1 MVTLGGHIQR
11 PGQGLKQR
19 FGPVM
24 VILAGQ
30 EPGMQVQPAFVGQT
44 LKKVGDEAGPHLAD
58 AVTAKLALKD
68 KVASPT
74 EIDGYQGQGFVH
86 RDNRMTHADDA
97 GAIPQSLGQGPAQHN
112 GNIFNGMV
120 FIDVQIA
127 TGFDLQVKPG
137 MAGQGVQHVIQ
148 KANAGLDRGLAG
160 PINIELDLDVG
171 FAGLPGHTGSAGWI
185 NQE

>member
-1 MVTLGGHIQR
+1 MIMLGRYIQR

-19 FGPVM
+19 FGPMM

-30 EPGMQVQPAFVGQT
+30 EPGMQVQPAFVGQA
-44 LKKVGDEAGPHLAD
+44 LKKVGDEAGSQLAD

-68 KVASPT
+68 KVAPPT
-74 EIDGYQGQGFVH
+74 EIDGHQGQGFVH
-86 RDNRMTHADDA
+86 GDNRMTHADDA

-127 TGFDLQVKPG
+127 TGLDLQVKPG
-137 MAGQGVQHVIQ
+137 MAGQGMQHMIQ
-148 KANAGLDRGLAG
+148 KADTGLNSGLAG
-160 PINIELDLDVG
+160 AIDIELDLDIG
-171 FAGLPGHTGSAGWI
+171 FAGLPGHAGSAG
-185 NQE
+185 